1 MEYLYFAAALFS
13 FFLRF
18 FTSCLQK
25 ECTDAERR
33 LQKEYK
39 M

>member
-18 FTSCLQK
+18 FYILPSKGMLGCRK
-25 ECTDAERR
+25 ETVKRI
-33 LQKEYK
+33 
-39 M
+39 